1 MKTERK
7 RAVGYIRVSDESQV
21 DGHSL
26 EAQRREIKRYCDAQ
40 GYELVEIYADEGVS
54 AYTDQIE
61 SRPQFA
67 QLLTDTS
74 NGFFDVVIVHTI
86 DRWARESSVQG
97 ESLRRLG
104 KANIGFVSVTENM
117 DYTTPHGKWMLTVTG
132 ANSELSSALIAVHVK
147 KAQRLRAELGL
158 PLGDIPFGYIR
169 NGDPKQAPLT
179 VPAEAEAVYQ
189 AYETR
194 NQGESQGSIAARINS
209 NGFRTRTGRM
219 FTGYSVRDMLAN
231 RFYAGVIVYQ
241 DQEYPGQHQAIISEP
256 LYQQVQLRRLKHGRK
271 NVRGGITGALQGIL
285 SCSSCGNPVHSERNH
300 QGDPRYRERHGWPC
314 GTNGRSVI
322 AHRIDPQIGELIA
335 GIKLQP
341 EWRDLILKT
350 ATTGGPEM
358 DLSALKKQR
367 QRVARAYGDGASTD
381 EDY

>member
-1 MKTERK
+1 M
-7 RAVGYIRVSDESQV
+7 
-21 DGHSL
+21 
-26 EAQRREIKRYCDAQ
+26 
-40 GYELVEIYADEGVS
+40 
-54 AYTDQIE
+54 
-61 SRPQFA
+61 
-67 QLLTDTS
+67 
-74 NGFFDVVIVHTI
+74 
-86 DRWARESSVQG
+86 
-97 ESLRRLG
+97 
-104 KANIGFVSVTENM
+104 
-117 DYTTPHGKWMLTVTG
+117 
-132 ANSELSSALIAVHVK
+132 IAVHVK

-285 SCSSCGNPVHSERNH
+285 SV
-300 QGDPRYRERHGWPC
+300 
-314 GTNGRSVI
+314 
-322 AHRIDPQIGELIA
+322 
-335 GIKLQP
+335 
-341 EWRDLILKT
+341 
-350 ATTGGPEM
+350 
-358 DLSALKKQR
+358 
-367 QRVARAYGDGASTD
+367 
-381 EDY
+381 